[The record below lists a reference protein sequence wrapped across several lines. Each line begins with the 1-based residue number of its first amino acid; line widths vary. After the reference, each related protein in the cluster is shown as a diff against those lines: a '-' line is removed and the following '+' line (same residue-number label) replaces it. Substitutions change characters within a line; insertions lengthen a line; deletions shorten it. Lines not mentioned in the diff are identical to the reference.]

1 MSPPGGRKAGPWRP
15 KAGRGQPPLPTR
27 LHLPPLPH
35 PQRPQSPLPVARF
48 PPTHSDEMRYWQKPV
63 TDCSKPASCLSPV
76 PGQSANRVPTQ
87 GSQGVNNFRGGEMGV
102 CADGFCPHTASS
114 PRPGSR
120 GAEWPVGVGTVQE
133 LPQAEG
139 WRGRGA
145 DLNVRSGLGSRQPAR
160 GDPGQ
165 LQGRRRRGPCPRAA
179 SRTGAASAS
188 SPSLPPLV
196 TCVPWAA
203 HLCLVTPSSHSP
215 LVVCSFIHPAR

>member
-1 MSPPGGRKAGPWRP
+1 MEGGRQDCGGQRPGGGSPLSPPGSTCLLCPTPSDPRAPSLLHGSL
-15 KAGRGQPPLPTR
+15 PLT
-27 LHLPPLPH
+27 
-35 PQRPQSPLPVARF
+35 Q
-48 PPTHSDEMRYWQKPV
+48 MRYWQKPV

-76 PGQSANRVPTQ
+76 PGQSANTVPTQ
-87 GSQGVNNFRGGEMGV
+87 GSQGVNNFRGGEVGV

-139 WRGRGA
+139 WRGHGA
-145 DLNVRSGLGSRQPAR
+145 DLNVRSGPGSRQPTR

-165 LQGRRRRGPCPRAA
+165 LQGRRQRGPCPRAA
-179 SRTGAASAS
+179 SRTGTASAS